1 MAGRAVGPTCTTKE
15 GLKCWKWTPTQP
27 RQSAHNMF
35 EMYGVHCDV
44 GPTNGLFS
52 SCTWASSHSPPINN
66 GCSYARAGSWELKD
80 PSACRFGSTW
90 GPHDGAGPGAEC
102 VMAGVTQYPALVLE
116 TPFGPLDAKTVANS
130 GSRYCVKSLPPQTVC
145 ELGIIDN
152 LTHGNLPPSGS
163 DTRTVTTTVN
173 CGATPKVTIVG
184 SNELELGPGLIA
196 RLSVT
201 SPTSGTLRVTSTVT
215 AVNAVPGD
223 YTRSVVVVVSPM

>member
-1 MAGRAVGPTCTTKE
+1 MLEVG
-15 GLKCWKWTPTQP
+15 TPTFP
-27 RQSAHNMF
+27 RPAGSQFSMWGIHC
-35 EMYGVHCDV
+35 EVGELGVDSFRV
-44 GPTNGLFS
+44 
-52 SCTWASSHSPPINN
+52 CTWQ
-66 GCSYARAGSWELKD
+66 RAMQNHAPKFWDCEFEREGAWDLNPRKD
-80 PSACRFGSTW
+80 CRFQDGFW
-90 GPHDGAGPGAEC
+90 GPHNGAGPGGEC
-102 VMAGVTQYPALVLE
+102 VMAGTYVYPLLDLD
-116 TPFGPLDAKTVANS
+116 TPFGRLNATTVANS
-130 GSRYCVKSLPPQTVC
+130 GSRFCVKSLPPQTVC